1 MTLKQRFLI
10 AQTALL
16 WLLLQ
21 SASPATAQ
29 TLDYFYDPTFTPPN
43 VVGGYDGTA
52 SSILVHDDG
61 RYMVAGSF
69 EFNHPY
75 QIKKFVR
82 FHNDG
87 AIDDSFST
95 FANPMIASLLQFF
108 QDGYLVRGTTG
119 MTKMNMDGSLPGFP
133 MSYLNHPFKPSLPPF
148 PEYRMYAVTDD
159 DMILQVGR
167 FYPDSNNLSERR
179 FLVRVYPDG
188 SPDHSFEPLQTD
200 APPDGRIS
208 GLWRTPDGKWM
219 ITGTF
224 NHVEGFETPSIARL
238 NQDFSVD
245 TTFKSPFPDYS
256 WSVKILRGD
265 NPTELSGTIDH
276 LNRSYITVIDPNL
289 AFPGPIF
296 GIKYYRLLPGGEI
309 DTTFQA
315 PELEDTRYTMS
326 PASPEDVP
334 GIIECIS
341 FEPDGTLIVGGSFRK
356 VNGHPRGNIAKLN
369 EDGSLIE
376 NAFHR
381 QGADTALWLGGWF
394 ETPLVFTFARLDDG
408 RLMVGGL
415 FSRYDGHDQWGVVR
429 LVPST
434 VGVEEY
440 DGNSALK
447 VFPNP
452 THDVLW
458 IDMPEE
464 PAHEVWSL
472 HVFDLSGAL
481 VLQESSRGST
491 TVQLSLASLQRG
503 MYVLQVSN
511 GSKRYSQRIVKH

>member
-10 AQTALL
+10 AQMVLL

-133 MSYLNHPFKPSLPPF
+133 MSYLNHPFKPASPPF

-159 DMILQVGR
+159 DMIVQVGR

-200 APPDGRIS
+200 APPDGRVS
-208 GLWRTPDGKWM
+208 SLFPTPDGKWM
-219 ITGTF
+219 IRGTF

-238 NQDFSVD
+238 NPDFSVD
-245 TTFKSPFPDYS
+245 TTFKSPFPDHT
-256 WSVKILRGD
+256 WSAHILKGSHPTGISGAIDQQNRVYILRIEPGMA
-265 NPTELSGTIDH
+265 PLSSRMKH
-276 LNRSYITVIDPNL
+276 M
-289 AFPGPIF
+289 
-296 GIKYYRLLPGGEI
+296 RLLSDGSI
-309 DTTFQA
+309 DSTFQING
-315 PELEDTRYTMS
+315 LLRYSLSYNITKGVVNVM
-326 PASPEDVP
+326 D
-334 GIIECIS
+334 
-341 FEPDGTLIVGGSFRK
+341 FEPDGTLIVGGNFRK
-356 VNGHPRGNIAKLN
+356 IEGHNRGGIAKLN

-376 NAFHR
+376 NVFHR
-381 QGADTALWLGGWF
+381 QGADTAMWTNG
-394 ETPLVFTFARLDDG
+394 THDQPTITTFARLDDG
-408 RLMVGGL
+408 RLMVGGR

-429 LVPST
+429 LVPSP

-491 TVQLSLASLQRG
+491 TVQLSLASLQNG

-511 GSKRYSQRIVKH
+511 GNKRYSQRIVKH